1 MLKRLAMVA
10 VFGTLLLGGPSMAK
24 NQQGQPD
31 AKHGDA
37 AKVNAPVPPTHVI
50 VDKLPSV
57 EHSATKPGDTAK
69 APEEKPLPR
78 FARPEWV
85 IVYITAIYVVIAAVT
100 LIAIWRQADLMK
112 TQAGWM
118 QEQTGRMSRQA
129 DLMNRQII
137 FAKESLIVARDA
149 ANAAKESAE
158 AAKANADAA
167 LAQVNALKSKERAKL
182 SFELEPFS
190 PYIYFRSTPWA
201 QTVDWRVRLHGQS
214 EAWEVR
220 SPVILCIGEPTTHLF
235 AGFSTLNLPEIM
247 TPAQREYSGKIV
259 LNYQDSSRVQLGE
272 DLEDRM
278 KSGDA
283 ILFCAGSIEYT
294 DVYGDRWVLL
304 IRKRWIYHATR
315 NEAVE
320 RMANSTGGFWF
331 EEGDNREKK
340 KES

>member
-1 MLKRLAMVA
+1 
-10 VFGTLLLGGPSMAK
+10 MAK

-129 DLMNRQII
+129 DLMNRS
-137 FAKESLIVARDA
+137 SLPETPPTPPKRVQRRQ
-149 ANAAKESAE
+149 KPTRMRLSR
-158 AAKANADAA
+158 KSMR
-167 LAQVNALKSKERAKL
+167 LSLKSEQSSPLNWSHLAHISIFEARHGHRQSIGELGCTVRAK
-182 SFELEPFS
+182 
-190 PYIYFRSTPWA
+190 
-201 QTVDWRVRLHGQS
+201 HGK
-214 EAWEVR
+214 
-220 SPVILCIGEPTTHLF
+220 F
-235 AGFSTLNLPEIM
+235 
-247 TPAQREYSGKIV
+247 
-259 LNYQDSSRVQLGE
+259 
-272 DLEDRM
+272 DLQ
-278 KSGDA
+278 
-283 ILFCAGSIEYT
+283 
-294 DVYGDRWVLL
+294 
-304 IRKRWIYHATR
+304 
-315 NEAVE
+315 
-320 RMANSTGGFWF
+320 
-331 EEGDNREKK
+331 
-340 KES
+340 